1 MTFISAHDPYATP
14 TAPGT
19 VTPDQSTVV
28 VVDGDIDK
36 TTLPALRVR
45 LARALGR
52 ATEAVP
58 RHLVIDLSRVARC
71 TTAGLALFIDTQ
83 RRAHAFAGSLTL
95 VGPRPQVIRLLRTT
109 GLDRRLTVRRTVTAV
124 GRVGVTRGD

>member
-28 VVDGDIDK
+28 VVDGDIDT

-52 ATEAVP
+52 ATEAAR
-58 RHLVIDLSRVARC
+58 RHLVIDLSRVAHC
-71 TTAGLALFIDTQ
+71 TTAGLALLIDTQ
-83 RRAHAFAGSLTL
+83 RRAHAYAGSMTLAGPGPQLTHL
-95 VGPRPQVIRLLRTT
+95 MRTT
-109 GLDRRLTVRRTVTAV
+109 GLDRRLTVRPT
-124 GRVGVTRGD
+124 